1 MSDSRVM
8 RGAILLVVLAVID
21 IVGSLALPAPD
32 AAPPG
37 SEWIGAGLGVLALVP
52 VLAWFGLRGS
62 AGGRVA
68 MWIAVVFRIL
78 SALLPILGLGEMPVW
93 MAVVSVLL
101 LALAVVGVVMVRP
114 ALGRR
119 ATATA

>member
-21 IVGSLALPAPD
+21 IVGSLALPAPA

-37 SEWIGAGLGVLALVP
+37 SEWFGAGLGVLALVP

-62 AGGRVA
+62 TGGRVA
-68 MWIAVVFRIL
+68 MWIAVVFRAV
-78 SALLPILGLGEMPVW
+78 SALLPIMGLGEMPVW
-93 MAVVSVLL
+93 MAVVTVVLL
-101 LALAVVGVVMVRP
+101 VLAVVAIVLVRP

-119 ATATA
+119 AAVAA